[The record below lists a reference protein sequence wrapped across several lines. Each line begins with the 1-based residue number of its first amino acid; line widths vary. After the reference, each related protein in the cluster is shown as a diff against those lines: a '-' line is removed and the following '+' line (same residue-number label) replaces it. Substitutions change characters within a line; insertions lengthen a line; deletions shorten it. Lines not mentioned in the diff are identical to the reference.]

1 MDAGNRDE
9 FRVRTGL
16 DEVVLRR
23 VPTKPGAQPAFVERT
38 RHARTERVVGPRKAK
53 PLEPIRS
60 DRWTPPTVTARLR
73 RMSAIYAR
81 MPFAPGI
88 WPASIKTSMPDPVL
102 NALENYRPDPKTR
115 RRPVTS
121 DELDLA
127 DRTLRSCLAV
137 FKFRPEHKA
146 AFWGVALGWSTREC
160 AEEAH
165 EWDKLCRELSHE
177 TMRKLMAE
185 VRQEIADAWNARL
198 IPVAEDDVQFAE
210 TLFHR
215 NRR

>member
-1 MDAGNRDE
+1 MDASNREE

-23 VPTKPGAQPAFVERT
+23 VPTKPGEHRFVERT
-38 RHARTERVVGPRKAK
+38 RHARTERVAPEPKRKRID
-53 PLEPIRS
+53 PIPS
-60 DRWTPPTVTARLR
+60 DHWTPPTVTARLR
-73 RMSAIYAR
+73 LMSAIYAR

-88 WPASIKTSMPDPVL
+88 WPASIKTSMPEPVL
-102 NALENYRPDPKTR
+102 NALENYRPDPKRKR
-115 RRPVTS
+115 RMATS
-121 DELDLA
+121 KELDLA
-127 DRTLRSCLAV
+127 DRTLRSCLEV
-137 FKFRPEHKA
+137 LKFRPEHKA

-165 EWDKLCRELSHE
+165 EWDKLCREMSHE

-198 IPVAEDDVQFAE
+198 IPLTDDDVQFAE